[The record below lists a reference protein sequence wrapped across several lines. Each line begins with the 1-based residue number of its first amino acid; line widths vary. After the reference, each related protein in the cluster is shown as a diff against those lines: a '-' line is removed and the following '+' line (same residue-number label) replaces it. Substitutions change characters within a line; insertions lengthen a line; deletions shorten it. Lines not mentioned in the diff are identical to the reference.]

1 MLSKHGYHGGDHLGA
16 MLRYEMERT
25 RDTEYIATILWS
37 IGRLVGGNDYPMPS
51 YEDVKH
57 PKPNDIRTKKE
68 IVNSLIDKLK
78 GGDQIDGTV
87 QSSRTDGAG

>member
-1 MLSKHGYHGGDHLGA
+1 
-16 MLRYEMERT
+16 MLRYEMDHS

-57 PKPNDIRTKKE
+57 PKPSDNRTKDE
-68 IVNSLIDKLK
+68 IVNNLITKLK
-78 GGDQIDGTV
+78 GGD
-87 QSSRTDGAG
+87 